1 MNKEQKEAWQ
11 PGEPG
16 WVSCS
21 DNGISQVKDGVR
33 SCLGLPC
40 VVWWKHRAGRTGLT
54 FGGLAVPDHEG
65 AQHVARGQE
74 LALCIFSA
82 DALEEP
88 PGGKGGGSV

>member
-1 MNKEQKEAWQ
+1 MTGT
-11 PGEPG
+11 PLCGG
-16 WVSCS
+16 
-21 DNGISQVKDGVR
+21 
-33 SCLGLPC
+33 
-40 VVWWKHRAGRTGLT
+40 WKHGARGTGLT
-54 FGGLAVPDHEG
+54 FGGLTVPDHEG

>member
-11 PGEPG
+11 AGEG
-16 WVSCS
+16 DWVSCS
-21 DNGISQVKDGVR
+21 DNGIPQGKDGVQ

-40 VVWWKHRAGRTGLT
+40 VVGWKHRARRTGLT
-54 FGGLAVPDHEG
+54 FGSLAVSDHEG

-74 LALCIFSA
+74 LAFCIFSA

>member
-1 MNKEQKEAWQ
+1 MLRQWHT
-11 PGEPG
+11 PG
-16 WVSCS
+16 
-21 DNGISQVKDGVR
+21 KDGAQ
-33 SCLGLPC
+33 SCLGLRC
-40 VVWWKHRAGRTGLT
+40 VVGWKHRARRTGLT

-88 PGGKGGGSV
+88 PGGKGGGSKPAVGSPV